1 MKYCFSFLLLLLAFH
16 GQSQDPIVRTTYGPV
31 RGTLE
36 KGIRV
41 FKGIPFAKAPVG
53 TLRWTPP
60 QRHGG
65 WKDTL
70 LTKNFGASA
79 MQSNPVPFSMW
90 TEEFIAPPKPL
101 SEDCL
106 FLNIWTAGRSPKDKL
121 PVLVWIHGGGFT
133 GGAASCAV
141 YDGSAMAERGI
152 VFVSINYR
160 LGIFGFM
167 AHPELS
173 AESGHQASGN
183 YGLMDQAFALQWVKE
198 NISAFGGDPNAVTI
212 AGQSAGAMSVSA
224 LVASPL
230 TKGLFKRA
238 IAQSGGLLSGRFAL
252 PMKDAEEA
260 GRTIQKNAGAANIA
274 ELRKKSAEE
283 MQEISG
289 KIPFGT
295 FAPILDGYFLP
306 TDLQGHFAKGLH
318 QDVSVLTGWVTG
330 DGSLFGSDNI
340 SVDQYKEQA
349 KKQFG
354 SMADSFLAIFPGNNA
369 AEIKSSQLKFG
380 MLQFAGFPA
389 HRWAMYNQQPVF
401 IYEDRFVPTDKPGF
415 PNYGAFHTSEVP
427 YALHTLGEWKRPW
440 QQRDYNMEK
449 TMTAYWVNFIY
460 TGNPN
465 GKGLP
470 AWNPYDKDRYTIQI
484 LDDKV
489 QQQHGIYQRAFKFM
503 DSFLGR

>member
-1 MKYCFSFLLLLLAFH
+1 MKYCLSFFLLFFVLH
-16 GQSQDPIVRTTYGPV
+16 CQSQAPIVQTTYGPV
-31 RGTLE
+31 RGAME
-36 KGIRV
+36 NGIRV

-53 TLRWTPP
+53 ALRWTPP
-60 QRHGG
+60 QRHEG

-70 LTKNFGASA
+70 AATAFGASA
-79 MQSNPVPFSMW
+79 MQANPVPFMMW

-106 FLNIWTAGRSPKDKL
+106 FLNIWTPGRSQKDKL

-212 AGQSAGAMSVSA
+212 AGQSAGAMSVNA
-224 LVASPL
+224 LVASSL
-230 TKGLFKRA
+230 TKGLFRRA
-238 IAQSGGLLSGRFAL
+238 IAQSGGILNGRFSNSL
-252 PMKDAEEA
+252 KDAEDA
-260 GRTIQKNAGAANIA
+260 GRTIQKNAAAANIA

-283 MQEISG
+283 IKEVAG
-289 KIPFGT
+289 KLPFGV

-318 QDVSVLTGWVTG
+318 QDVPVLTGWVTG
-330 DGSLFGSDNI
+330 DGNLFGSESL
-340 SVDQYKEQA
+340 SVDQFKEQA

-354 SMADSFLAIFPGNNA
+354 SMADSFLAIFPGNSA
-369 AEIKSSQLKFG
+369 AEIKSSQLKLS
-380 MLQFAGFPA
+380 MLQFAGLPA
-389 HRWAMYNQQPVF
+389 HRLAIYNQQPVF
-401 IYEDRFVPTDKPGF
+401 MYEDRFVPTDKPGF

-427 YALHTLGEWKRPW
+427 YALHTLAHWKRPW
-440 QQRDYNMEK
+440 QQRDYYMEK
-449 TMTAYWVNFIY
+449 TMTGYWVNFIS

-470 AWNPYDKDRYTIQI
+470 AWNPYDQPRNTILI
-484 LDDKV
+484 LDEKV
-489 QQQHGIYQRAFKFM
+489 QQQSGLYQRAFNFF
-503 DSFLGR
+503 DSLTGR